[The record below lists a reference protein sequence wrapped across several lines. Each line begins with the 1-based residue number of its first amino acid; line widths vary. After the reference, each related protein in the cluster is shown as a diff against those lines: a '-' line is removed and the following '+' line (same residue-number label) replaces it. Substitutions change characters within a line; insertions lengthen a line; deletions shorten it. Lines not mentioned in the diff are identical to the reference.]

1 MLKKVRE
8 IAQTK
13 IVGAVLYWAIRLY
26 SATFRLKIENEAEW
40 LDYLK
45 QGGRV
50 LICFWHQHLFIAVGM
65 LSRYKKYHPS
75 VMVSKSLD
83 GDIATRIVET
93 AGGFSVRGSSSRGGR
108 AALKEIISR
117 INKYRLAGH
126 ILDGPQG
133 PAGIIKDGVITM
145 AHGADAA
152 IVPLCVKA
160 NRAWYLQ
167 SWDRFMIP
175 KPFARVTA
183 RFYFKIILPP
193 IKAEGDFENQRKSL
207 EKIMQPY
214 LHF

>member
-1 MLKKVRE
+1 MFKEVRKL
-8 IAQTK
+8 AQTK
-13 IVGAVLYWAIRLY
+13 IIGAVFYGVIRLY
-26 SATFRLKIENEAEW
+26 SVAFRIKIENESKW

-45 QGGRV
+45 QGGKV
-50 LICFWHQHLFIAVGM
+50 LICFWHQHLFIAVWL

-83 GDIATRIVET
+83 GDIATRIVEA

-117 INKYRLAGH
+117 IKQYRLAGH

-133 PAGIIKDGVITM
+133 PAGIVKDGAISM

-160 NRAWYLQ
+160 NRAWYLK

-175 KPFARVTA
+175 KPFARVTVD
-183 RFYFKIILPP
+183 FYPKIILPP
-193 IKAEGDFENQRKSL
+193 LKNEEDFEKQRKSL
-207 EKIMQPY
+207 EKMMQPI
-214 LHF
+214 LHL